1 MADQPKENNLKPK
14 FNLSQ
19 VKRPTKKVFLI
30 FLLIILI
37 IISPFAYQKIVYSFT
52 HQSTDDAYVEGTYIY
67 VSPQISGNIVAV
79 KVERYQ
85 QVKKGQVLAEI
96 ETSDYTNALNLN
108 QATLNKAEATINEID
123 SSEKQAEATLQQAV
137 DNYVSSKAQAE
148 LAQKEKVR
156 YEDLYKQDAVSADV
170 YDTYVTKEKTAVAA
184 MQASQKA
191 IAQAQAAL
199 DTIKAQKVTTLYS
212 IKGAKA
218 NLDQALVNVKR
229 TQILA
234 PEDGYIA
241 KKYAE
246 VGNYA
251 VPGQTLFILV
261 RKNDLWVTANY
272 KETQINKMRVGQKVD
287 IQVDAY
293 PGITFKGHVESFQPG
308 TGAVFSLLPPENAT
322 GNFVKVVQRVPVR
335 IAIDSPYDP
344 NHPLY
349 PGLSV
354 NPFVDT
360 GF

>member
-1 MADQPKENNLKPK
+1 MSDQLKENNIKAKFKLPQPKKP
-14 FNLSQ
+14 S
-19 VKRPTKKVFLI
+19 KKGFLI
-30 FLLIILI
+30 FLLVVLVIL
-37 IISPFAYQKIVYSFT
+37 SPFAYQKIVYSLT

-67 VSPQISGNIVAV
+67 ISPEISGKIVAV
-79 KVERYQ
+79 NVERYQ
-85 QVKKGQVLAEI
+85 EVKKGQVLAEI

-108 QATLNKAEATINEID
+108 EATLNKAKATINELE
-123 SSEKQAEATLQQAV
+123 SSEKQAEAALQQAM
-137 DNYVSSKAQAE
+137 DNYSSAKAQAE

-184 MQASQKA
+184 MEAAKKA
-191 IAQAQAAL
+191 VAQAKAAL
-199 DTIKAQKVTTLYS
+199 DTIRAQKVTALYA
-212 IKGAKA
+212 IKQAKA

-229 TQILA
+229 TKIYA

-241 KKYAE
+241 KKFAE

-261 RKNDLWVTANY
+261 KKNDLWVTANF
-272 KETQINKMRVGQKVD
+272 KETQLDKMRVGQKVD
-287 IQVDAY
+287 IYVDAY
-293 PGITFKGHVESFQPG
+293 PGIKFEGHVESFQPG

-344 NHPLY
+344 KHPLY

-354 NPFVDT
+354 NPYVDT